1 MISLIIIITITVTPA
16 LVPPPSP
23 AQFGKAHFDVDTFAP
38 EDEAKEVGTFDK
50 SKWDECTL
58 E

>member
-1 MISLIIIITITVTPA
+1 MISLIIVITISLAPA
-16 LVPPPSP
+16 P
-23 AQFGKAHFDVDTFAP
+23 AQFDIAQFDVATFAP

-50 SKWDECTL
+50 SKWDECRF